1 MVQDRKIATRV
12 RLADVAAEAGVSSM
26 TVSEILR
33 PRNSRIQVSEKTRL
47 RVLEAVKRL
56 NYQPNLQARSLADGR
71 SSLVGILFSSLQDPF
86 FAELLNHLEQ
96 ELRRHNL
103 TGIYAFWSDYEH
115 FEQALNTVI
124 CNNVCGIVTS
134 HDELGERVPDSIPTV
149 VYGYPHEKYD
159 SIYPDWEE
167 IMKMIFRHLYER
179 GYRKFGY
186 AGHWATRKTRQDI
199 LKKILKDENLPVRA
213 DWFYSDR
220 NVQDVGMAAARKFL
234 KQKERPEV
242 IIAQN
247 DFTAMSLMSNLQMEG
262 DGIPE
267 DVAVTGIDNL
277 FIRTRLAPN
286 LTTVDLDI
294 PAIAKNLSALLI
306 ERLREPA
313 APHREITT
321 ESHLITGKSC

>member
-1 MVQDRKIATRV
+1 MVQDRKIARRV

-186 AGHWATRKTRQDI
+186 AGHWATRKTRQVEKMARETFDEVLKRRDGYTQEEVDEARQEI
-199 LKKILKDENLPVRA
+199 LD
-213 DWFYSDR
+213 
-220 NVQDVGMAAARKFL
+220 
-234 KQKERPEV
+234 
-242 IIAQN
+242 
-247 DFTAMSLMSNLQMEG
+247 
-262 DGIPE
+262 
-267 DVAVTGIDNL
+267 
-277 FIRTRLAPN
+277 RLAVERMASTSSMN
-286 LTTVDLDI
+286 TVWNRI
-294 PAIAKNLSALLI
+294 IWKI
-306 ERLREPA
+306 
-313 APHREITT
+313 
-321 ESHLITGKSC
+321 

>member
-1 MVQDRKIATRV
+1 MVQDRKIIRRV

-33 PRNSRIQVSEKTRL
+33 PRNSRIQVSERTRQ
-47 RVLEAVKRL
+47 RVLEAAKRL

-71 SSLVGILFSSLQDPF
+71 SSLVGILFNSLRDPF

-96 ELRRHNL
+96 ELCRHNL

-134 HDELGERVPDSIPTV
+134 QADLGERIPDSIPAV

-159 SIYPDWEE
+159 SVYPDWEK
-167 IMKMIFRHLYER
+167 IMEMIFRHLYER

-186 AGHWATRKTRQDI
+186 AGHWATQKTRQDLLKEI
-199 LKKILKDENLPVRA
+199 LLRENLPVRA
-213 DWFYSDR
+213 KWFYSDQ

-234 KQKERPEV
+234 EQKERPEV

-247 DFTAMSLMSNLQMEG
+247 DFTAMSLMSNLQING
-262 DGIPE
+262 IRIPE

-277 FIRTRLAPN
+277 FITARLAPN

-294 PAIAKNLSALLI
+294 PAIAKKLSSLLT

-313 APHREITT
+313 VPHREITT
-321 ESHLITGKSC
+321 ESHLITGQSC